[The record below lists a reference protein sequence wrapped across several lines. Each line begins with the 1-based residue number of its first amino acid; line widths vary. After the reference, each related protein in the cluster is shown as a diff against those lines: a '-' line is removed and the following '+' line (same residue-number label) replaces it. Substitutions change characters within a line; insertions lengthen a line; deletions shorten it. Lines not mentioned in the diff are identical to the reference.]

1 MVKFSQLECFI
12 AVVENGSINS
22 AAEKLF
28 MTQPSM
34 SRILKSLEVEMGKK
48 LLIRNSHGVEPTRE
62 GKLFYTYAKSILS
75 ELKLLDRLKYEDM
88 DDETFELNI
97 SVYSFF
103 IKDKLF
109 VELFQELSSQDI
121 TLNIEEATLE
131 IMFEN
136 ILSGKSEV
144 GIAVINDVEFPAVKS
159 MVTARNMNVEIL
171 DVSKLYVHMRKDHE
185 LCQNERIYMKD
196 LLDSQYLHIPF
207 DMYSSSR
214 LNIEIDHTLLK
225 QIKQTAT
232 VNNYHLLKSL
242 LKSTDCFLFGNVWQS
257 QELSSIG
264 IESRLIENCQIKMYL
279 VKITN
284 GNQTE
289 LSLPAQLFL
298 DKLITNYIDKGVYS
312 EVY

>member
-1 MVKFSQLECFI
+1 MIKFSQLESFV
-12 AVVENGSINS
+12 AVVENGSINK

-34 SRILKSLEVEMGKK
+34 SRILKALEVEMGKK
-48 LLIRNSHGVEPTRE
+48 LLIRNSQGVEPTRE

-75 ELKLLDRLKYEDM
+75 ELKLLDRLKYGDM

-103 IKDKLF
+103 IKDQLF

-131 IMFEN
+131 TMFEN
-136 ILSGKSEV
+136 ILCGKSEV
-144 GIAVINDVEFPAVKS
+144 GIAVINDVEFPAVKN

-171 DVSKLYVHMRKDHE
+171 DVSKLYVHMRSNHE
-185 LCQNERIYMKD
+185 LCQNERIFMRD
-196 LLDSQYLHIPF
+196 LLDNQYLHIPF

-214 LNIEIDHTLLK
+214 LNIEIDHILLK

-242 LKSTDCFLFGNVWQS
+242 LKSTDCFLFGNIWQS
-257 QELSSIG
+257 HELSSIG

-289 LSLPAQLFL
+289 LSFPAQLFL
-298 DKLITNYIDKGVYS
+298 DKLKTNYIDKGINR

>member
-12 AVVENGSINS
+12 AVVENGSINR

-34 SRILKSLEVEMGKK
+34 SRILKALEVEMGKK

-88 DDETFELNI
+88 GDETFELNI

-103 IKDKLF
+103 IKDQLF

-214 LNIEIDHTLLK
+214 LNIEIDHILLK

>member
-12 AVVENGSINS
+12 AVVENGSINR